1 MREDLISIPSFM
13 VWKLKWCELKTSITF
28 AKKRVSTRKYPCEG
42 LLLSPEAKLIKLL
55 MSRGPTYMTPNRT
68 IARNPV
74 KLLSNTSAIF
84 SARNSGGSQG
94 TSSAVNGDLYPLH
107 STGFIQF
114 QTALDSKEAVN
125 NNNCNMSHS
134 LTANTRSVN
143 RKTRSTE
150 EHKTLW
156 GHGERRMNLNHLIA
170 TEKKDEFSE
179 DGRVGTEHSKDVSHG
194 TLVADMIAGQLQV

>member
-28 AKKRVSTRKYPCEG
+28 AKKR
-42 LLLSPEAKLIKLL
+42 
-55 MSRGPTYMTPNRT
+55 
-68 IARNPV
+68 
-74 KLLSNTSAIF
+74 LLSNTNAIF

-114 QTALDSKEAVN
+114 QTALDSKEAVV
-125 NNNCNMSHS
+125 
-134 LTANTRSVN
+134 TANTRSVN

-179 DGRVGTEHSKDVSHG
+179 DGRVGAEHSKDVSHG
-194 TLVADMIAGQLQV
+194 TLVADMIADQLQV